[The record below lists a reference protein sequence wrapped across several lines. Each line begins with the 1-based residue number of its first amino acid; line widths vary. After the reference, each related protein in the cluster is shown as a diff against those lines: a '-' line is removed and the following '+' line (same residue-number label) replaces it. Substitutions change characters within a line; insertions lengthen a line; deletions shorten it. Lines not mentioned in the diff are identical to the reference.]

1 MKKKD
6 MKKNILFVLL
16 IALLSSCFELD
27 NYDAPDAGINGR
39 LIDSETGENVYT
51 EQPDGSRIKLID
63 LGYKN
68 PTPLYFWVKADGTF
82 RNVALF
88 GGEYKVSPI
97 EGPFFPVVEE
107 QVSLKGVTEHSIRV
121 TPYLKIKLIEVV
133 PGEVG
138 KVTVTFSL
146 KRSTLPE
153 GMTIGKK
160 TISEAWLL
168 CNTMPVVSY
177 YNGGYQETLSVKKV
191 LSRSTDETIEG
202 KNQEI
207 TLEKLESG
215 KKYYLRVA
223 ALSSCSYNSTLKRYN
238 YSEIVEFVAP

>member
-1 MKKKD
+1 

-27 NYDAPDAGINGR
+27 NYDAPNAGINGR
-39 LIDSETGENVYT
+39 LIDSETGETVYT

-63 LGYKN
+63 LGYEN
-68 PTPLYFWVKADGTF
+68 PTPLYFWAKADGTF

-88 GGEYKVSPI
+88 ESEYKVSPMD
-97 EGPFFPVVEE
+97 GPFFPVAEE
-107 QVSLKGVTEHSIRV
+107 NVNLKGVTEHSFKV
-121 TPYLKIKLIEVV
+121 TPFLKIKLVEVV
-133 PGEVG
+133 PGEAG
-138 KVTVTFSL
+138 KVTVTFAL

-153 GMTIGKK
+153 GITIEKK

-177 YNGGYQETLSVKKV
+177 YNGGYQGDLSVKKE
-191 LSRSTDETIEG
+191 LNSSSDETIES

-207 TLEKLESG
+207 TLDKLQRG
-215 KKYYLRVA
+215 QKYYLRVA